1 VSGTSLSKQQ
11 LAKLRAKIGEVGY
24 DEGRFLEYLAA
35 RWRNERIKC
44 LRDIPARNFG
54 EVMAGLEAKLRV
66 NRLRANRRDPSKPL
80 DPLDEMLERFRD
92 DSSELGLFWRSAL
105 ERVKAGDDPDKALPL
120 ALAEQLAKHVRRE
133 HWPREL
139 LELAAELL
147 LEECE
152 PKLRREWER
161 KHALELDRKGIDWLA
176 KELKAQG
183 CRDAKT
189 EAEKRWAEVRG
200 VTVHAL
206 RQRRYRPPGSRRRRS
221 KV

>member
-1 VSGTSLSKQQ
+1 MFPKASKQQ
-11 LAKLRAKIGEVGY
+11 LAKLRAKIGEVGA
-24 DEGRFLEYLAA
+24 DEGGLLKYLAA
-35 RWRNERIKC
+35 RWPAERIKC
-44 LRDIPARNFG
+44 LRDIPAHGFC
-54 EVMAGLEAKLRV
+54 EVMAVLE
-66 NRLRANRRDPSKPL
+66 RDPGKPWI
-80 DPLDEMLERFRD
+80 DKMLQRFRD
-92 DSSELGLFWRSAL
+92 DSSELGLVWRSAL
-105 ERVKAGDDPDKALPL
+105 ERAKAGDDPDKALPL
-120 ALAEQLAKHVRRE
+120 ALAERLAKHVRRE

-139 LELAAELL
+139 LEFAAELL

-152 PKLRREWER
+152 PKLRRERER
-161 KHALELDRKGIDWLA
+161 EHTLELDRKGIDWLA
-176 KELKAQG
+176 KELKAHG